1 MGISDR
7 SNQVKSG
14 LHHENYM
21 LTAGQGAIFQAPL
34 PVAALPLS
42 TLQYTPRDNPRPS
55 LGSSQIR
62 LSRLLAINL
71 SSATSLSL
79 PHSVTNH
86 ASTSLFF
93 TKSNTNIDPMA
104 SSSTSSTITSITTS
118 GPSRDGVRK
127 KNAKIYIP
135 EERDVAT
142 IERMMKECT
151 NDKQMKE
158 LRMHKR
164 LLTNRQAA

>member
-1 MGISDR
+1 
-7 SNQVKSG
+7 
-14 LHHENYM
+14 M
-21 LTAGQGAIFQAPL
+21 LTACQNAILEPPL
-34 PVAALPLS
+34 PVAFQPLS
-42 TLQYTPRDNPRPS
+42 THHYSPRDSPRLS
-55 LGSSQIR
+55 LGSSEIH
-62 LSRLLAINL
+62 LIHLPRLLAINS

-79 PHSVTNH
+79 PYSVTNH
-86 ASTSLFF
+86 QSTSPYP
-93 TKSNTNIDPMA
+93 TITESNTKIDPMA
-104 SSSTSSTITSITTS
+104 SSSTNSSSS

-151 NDKQMKE
+151 NDEEMKE